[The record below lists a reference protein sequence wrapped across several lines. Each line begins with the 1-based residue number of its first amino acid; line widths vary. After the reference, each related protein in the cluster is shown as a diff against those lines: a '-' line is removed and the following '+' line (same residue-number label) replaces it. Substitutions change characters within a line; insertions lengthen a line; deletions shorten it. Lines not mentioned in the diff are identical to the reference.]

1 MYYMRGS
8 VPPFRGLLLD
18 RTNGT
23 QGAVVPVPSRH
34 QFVSPTRV
42 FHVPPSFH
50 PYHYRYNEG
59 RENRLLYDKALE
71 GLRQWNKD
79 PNFYTGYAKNY
90 ISKSVKKGAVD
101 DPRVAYIKDASALI
115 SSCQELLEERVE
127 GFTGKAAGVE
137 GIKRVKEAQ
146 KLVGKFFAESGV
158 EGEGADK
165 IAAYVAA
172 H

>member
-8 VPPFRGLLLD
+8 VPAFRGLLLD

-34 QFVSPTRV
+34 QYVSPTRV

-50 PYHYRYNEG
+50 PYHYRFNEG

-90 ISKSVKKGAVD
+90 ISKFW
-101 DPRVAYIKDASALI
+101 RAL
-115 SSCQELLEERVE
+115 
-127 GFTGKAAGVE
+127 GN
-137 GIKRVKEAQ
+137 GIKIQTSTQAMPRTTYPS
-146 KLVGKFFAESGV
+146 L
-158 EGEGADK
+158 
-165 IAAYVAA
+165 
-172 H
+172 

>member
-1 MYYMRGS
+1 MCRPNQEHIT
-8 VPPFRGLLLD
+8 VL
-18 RTNGT
+18 
-23 QGAVVPVPSRH
+23 
-34 QFVSPTRV
+34 PTRRCDPKLCGV
-42 FHVPPSFH
+42 VVAFLSLTCLTNFVLVIVLSFI
-50 PYHYRYNEG
+50 YRYNEG

-101 DPRVAYIKDASALI
+101 DPRVAYIKDASDLI
-115 SSCQELLEERVE
+115 SGCQELLEERVE
-127 GFTGKAAGVE
+127 GFTGKAAGEE

-146 KLVGKFFAESGV
+146 KLVGKFLAESGV
-158 EGEGADK
+158 EGEDADK
-165 IAAYVAA
+165 IAAYVKA

>member
-1 MYYMRGS
+1 MSALRG
-8 VPPFRGLLLD
+8 PNQEHITFLLQLYH
-18 RTNGT
+18 RVINMSHVSCLTNPRFSCT
-23 QGAVVPVPSRH
+23 SI
-34 QFVSPTRV
+34 PT
-42 FHVPPSFH
+42 
-50 PYHYRYNEG
+50 YRYNEG

-146 KLVGKFFAESGV
+146 KLVGKFLAESGV

-165 IAAYVAA
+165 IDAYVKA